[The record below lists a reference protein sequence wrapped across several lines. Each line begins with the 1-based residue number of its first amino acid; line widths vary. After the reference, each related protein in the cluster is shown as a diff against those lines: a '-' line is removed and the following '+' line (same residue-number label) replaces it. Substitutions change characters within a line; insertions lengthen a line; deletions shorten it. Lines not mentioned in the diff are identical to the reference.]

1 MATHGG
7 FYPATNPERT
17 SVFVLSSEE
26 NGTATANI
34 AYNSNG
40 LSSSLARRRGIIT
53 DNWFY
58 LSNDTAP
65 TLDFTVASKGRLW
78 VSDVQYAIVTTNK
91 TTMKSGLSDWFP
103 LTADSN
109 GKYHAISWAS
119 AMRGWPVVLLS
130 SR

>member
-1 MATHGG
+1 M
-7 FYPATNPERT
+7 
-17 SVFVLSSEE
+17 LSSEE

-40 LSSSLARRRGIIT
+40 LSSSRPTAWDYNY

-65 TLDFTVASKGRLW
+65 TLDFTVASNSEDYG

-91 TTMKSGLSDWFP
+91 TTMKSGLSDLFI
-103 LTADSN
+103 
-109 GKYHAISWAS
+109 GKDRKSGSAGMPRAAS
-119 AMRGWPVVLLS
+119 PTGSP
-130 SR
+130 